1 MYIIIAGGG
10 LVGSSLAGRLA
21 DAHHDVVV
29 VDNDKAVCEQL
40 ATSIGAL
47 VLNGRATDIDILEQA
62 GVRKADVAVSTMRSD
77 ADNLAFALLAKSFDV
92 PRIIARMRDPRY
104 ESAYKKAGV
113 SATSH
118 IVDVFVN
125 QLLLEIDEPHL
136 RQIAVFGAG
145 QASIVVDTV
154 PEGAAVSGMRV
165 SDIAADPAFPSEC
178 VITGIY
184 RRDAAALVI
193 PRGSAEILEGDRV
206 FLVAARGN
214 LKKASKFLHR
224 KKKRSEGER
233 PE

>member
-1 MYIIIAGGG
+1 
-10 LVGSSLAGRLA
+10 
-21 DAHHDVVV
+21 
-29 VDNDKAVCEQL
+29 VCEQL
-40 ATSIGAL
+40 AASIGAL
-47 VLNGRATDIDILEQA
+47 VLNGSATDIDLLERA

-113 SATSH
+113 AATSH

-145 QASIVVDTV
+145 KASIVVDTV
-154 PEGAAVSGMRV
+154 PLGATVSGKTV
-165 SDIAADPAFPSEC
+165 SEIAADPAFPSEC

-184 RRDAAALVI
+184 RRESSDFVI
-193 PRGSAEILEGDRV
+193 PRGSAEVREGDRV

-224 KKKRSEGER
+224 KR
-233 PE
+233 

>member
-1 MYIIIAGGG
+1 MYVVIAGAG
-10 LVGSSLAGRLA
+10 LVGGSLAARLA

-29 VDNDKAVCEQL
+29 IDSDKAVCEQL
-40 ATSIGAL
+40 ASSVGAL
-47 VLNGRATDIDILEQA
+47 VLNGRATDISVLEEA
-62 GVRKADVAVSTMRSD
+62 GLERADVAVSTMRSD
-77 ADNLAFALLAKSFDV
+77 ADNLAFSLLAQSFDV

-104 ESAYKKAGV
+104 ESAYKQAGV
-113 SATSH
+113 AATSH

-154 PEGAAVSGMRV
+154 PDGAAVSGKTV
-165 SDIAADPAFPSEC
+165 SEIAADPAFPSEC

-184 RRDAAALVI
+184 RREGQELVI
-193 PRGSAEILEGDRV
+193 PRGDAEVREGDRV

-224 KKKRSEGER
+224 KGQ
-233 PE
+233 

>member
-1 MYIIIAGGG
+1 MYVIIAGGG

-21 DAHHDVVV
+21 DSHHDVVV
-29 VDNDKAVCEQL
+29 IDSDKGVCERL
-40 ATSIGAL
+40 ASSIGAL
-47 VLNGRATDIDILEQA
+47 VVHGTATDIDILEQA

-92 PRIIARMRDPRY
+92 PRIIARMRNPRY
-104 ESAYKKAGV
+104 ESAYRKAGV

-125 QLLLEIDEPHL
+125 QLLLEIDEPHM

-154 PEGAAVSGMRV
+154 PEGAAVSGKCV
-165 SDIAADPAFPSEC
+165 SDIAADPSFPSQC

-184 RRDAAALVI
+184 RRESQELVI
-193 PRGSAEILEGDRV
+193 PRGDAEIRGGDRV
-206 FLVAARGN
+206 FLVAARSN

-224 KKKRSEGER
+224 KG
-233 PE
+233 